1 LKLLDKLIGS
11 SLFAN
16 RDLSLLAAHSALQQ
30 LAWGIFTAF
39 SAVFLLQR
47 GLSAAE
53 IFLCF
58 GLIIVLRFAIRP
70 IVLLS
75 VRSIGLRATL
85 IVGTFLYG
93 LQSPLLAPVHGLDV
107 ALLIYCVAAALA
119 QAFYWTAYHTMF
131 AAIGDAAD
139 RGSQVGWRQLLI
151 AIAGT
156 VGPAVGGSM
165 LTIAGPWWSFGAAAV
180 VELVAIVPLLD
191 VVEPRIALAAP
202 YPGLALYKRGIALF
216 ASDGWIFN
224 SAVWAWNLILFQT
237 LNDRYDAFGG
247 ALAML
252 ALVGALS
259 GLLLGRFI
267 DLGHARGAALINTAA
282 LGGTLLAKA
291 LCGTNAVSV
300 LAVAFGTAALGGLY
314 IPSLMTAIY
323 NEAKA
328 SPCPFRF
335 HFVCEMGWDVGGAL
349 VCLVAAVVCAC
360 GLSLQSVILLA
371 LPMVVLQAVVL
382 DASYAAL
389 KTMPVVLGAELSGR

>member
-1 LKLLDKLIGS
+1 MKLLGKPIGS

-39 SAVFLLQR
+39 SAVFLFQR
-47 GLSAAE
+47 GLSAAD

-58 GLIIVLRFAIRP
+58 GAIIVLRFAIRP

-75 VRSIGLRATL
+75 ARSIGLRATL
-85 IVGTFLYG
+85 ILGTFFYG
-93 LQSPLLAPVHGLDV
+93 LQSPLLAPVHGLDF

-119 QAFYWTAYHTMF
+119 QAFYWTTYHAMF
-131 AAIGDAAD
+131 AAIGDAAN

-156 VGPAVGGSM
+156 IGPAIGGSL
-165 LTIAGPWWSFGAAAV
+165 LTIAGPWWSFGVAAV
-180 VELVAIVPLLD
+180 IEFVAIVPLLN
-191 VVEPRIALAAP
+191 VVEPQIALSAP
-202 YPGLALYKRGIALF
+202 DQGFALYKRGVALF
-216 ASDGWIFN
+216 VSDGWIFN
-224 SAVWAWNLILFQT
+224 SAAWAWNLIMFQT
-237 LNDRYDAFGG
+237 LNGRYDAFGG
-247 ALAML
+247 TLALL

-267 DLGHARGAALINTAA
+267 DLGHARSAALINCAA

-291 LCGTNAVSV
+291 LCGTNTVAV
-300 LAVAFGTAALGGLY
+300 LAVAFGTTALGGLY

-335 HFVCEMGWDVGGAL
+335 HFVCEMGWDIGGAL
-349 VCLVAAVVCAC
+349 ACLVAATICAYQF
-360 GLSLQSVILLA
+360 SLQAVILLA
-371 LPMVVLQAVVL
+371 LPMVLFQAIVL
-382 DASYAAL
+382 DASYAARKGTSVML
-389 KTMPVVLGAELSGR
+389 PAELSGR